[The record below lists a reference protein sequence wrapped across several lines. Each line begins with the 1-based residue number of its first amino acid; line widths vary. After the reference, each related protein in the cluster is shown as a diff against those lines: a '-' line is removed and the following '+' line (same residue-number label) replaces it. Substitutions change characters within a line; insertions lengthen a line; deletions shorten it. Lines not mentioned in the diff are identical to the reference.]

1 MSDKICLDTKKTE
14 SGVFKSVMKKV
25 MCFKRASVLLSIICG
40 VALLFGVEAVAK
52 TNHALIV
59 GVSKYQNLPKDLWLK
74 GPRNDAILV
83 RDFLISNSTRPFEEN
98 NIQILADGVEGADI
112 PTLAAIR
119 GALSGL
125 ATEAGPGDFV
135 YLHFSGHGTQAPA
148 RDPSTELDGLDELF
162 LPADIGTWD
171 NTIGTVANAL
181 VDDEIGELI
190 GAIQAKG
197 AHIWAVFD
205 SCHSGTVTRAANL
218 ADPLDREVSR
228 KLSPAL
234 LGISDADLIAAQPT
248 TRGIGFEETGG
259 SVESLTESPTSETG
273 SFVAFYAA
281 QTNQT
286 TPEMRLPANKT
297 PREPHGLFT
306 FSILEAIAQNPGIS
320 YRQLGQEILR
330 NYSVLNRSQP
340 TPLFEGDLDFG
351 VFSNTEAAF
360 IQQWPVKQTGGT
372 LTIKA
377 GRLHGLSLG
386 ETLGMVETPAQ
397 TEVDENLQFKVE
409 TITDLTATVT
419 PISESFAIPADTQFA
434 RKIETSIDYSF
445 TIAKPLDEQQTPE
458 TEALFSALDN
468 FEQAGLRLEM
478 TDPETEADVQFV
490 VRDNSLWFVGRD
502 GMLVP
507 EGLNKTPSISMED
520 KSADEFLAMVGDN
533 LARMARA
540 NNLIKLGGIFRP
552 SAMGV
557 DLQFTAQNTL
567 REEPLVLDAA
577 SVSKLVPGDI
587 VFLKA
592 KNTQRNPVDVNVL
605 YIGSDFSISH
615 IYAERLNRED
625 SFDLDLFDITDVS
638 LGRERILVVATP
650 AAPQSAVEDLSWL
663 EQSSLERTRGNQSEL
678 GGMLAEAGFASTTR
692 AVKKRGGAGGG
703 IAQILVDVVGQLE

>member
-1 MSDKICLDTKKTE
+1 MLSGAEAIAKKN
-14 SGVFKSVMKKV
+14 
-25 MCFKRASVLLSIICG
+25 L
-40 VALLFGVEAVAK
+40 
-52 TNHALIV
+52 ALIV
-59 GVSKYQNLPKDLWLK
+59 GVSKYQNLPKELWLK

-83 RDFLISNSTRPFEEN
+83 RDFLISNSARPFEED
-98 NIQILADGVEGADI
+98 NIKVLADGVEGADI

-119 GALSGL
+119 GAMSDL
-125 ATEAGPGDFV
+125 AAEAGPGDFI

-162 LPADIGTWD
+162 LPADIGAWD
-171 NTIGTVANAL
+171 NTVGTVTNAL

-205 SCHSGTVTRAANL
+205 SCHSGTVTRAASL

-228 KLSPAL
+228 KLSPAV
-234 LGISDADLIAAQPT
+234 LGISDAELVAARPT
-248 TRGIGFEETGG
+248 TRSIGVEEAG
-259 SVESLTESPTSETG
+259 SPVESLADSPTSETG

-306 FSILEAIAQNPGIS
+306 FTILEAIAQNPGMS

-330 NYSVLNRSQP
+330 TYSVLNRSQP

-372 LTIKA
+372 LTITA

-397 TEVDENLQFKVE
+397 TEVDENLQFKIE
-409 TITDLTATVT
+409 TITDLTATLT
-419 PISESFAIPADTQFA
+419 PVSKSFVIPADTQFA
-434 RKIETSIDYSF
+434 RKTETSIDYSF
-445 TIAKPLDEQQTPE
+445 TIAKPLDEQQTPQ
-458 TEALFSALDN
+458 TEALFSALDT
-468 FEQAGLRLEM
+468 FEQAGLRLEI

-490 VRDNSLWFVGRD
+490 VRDNNLWFVGRD
-502 GMLVP
+502 GILVP

-520 KSADEFLAMVGDN
+520 KSADAFLAIVGDN

-557 DLQFTAQNTL
+557 DLEFTAQNTV

-625 SFDLDLFDITDVS
+625 SFDLDLFDVTGAS